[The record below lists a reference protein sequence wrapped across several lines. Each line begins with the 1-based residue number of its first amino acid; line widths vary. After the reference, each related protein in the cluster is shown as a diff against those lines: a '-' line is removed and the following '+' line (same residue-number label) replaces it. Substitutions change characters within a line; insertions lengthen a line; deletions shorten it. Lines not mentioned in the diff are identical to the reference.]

1 MSKIFN
7 QVSFLKPQKSLF
19 DLSHERKLSMNMG
32 DLVPV
37 LCEEVLPGDKW
48 QINTETLIRMA
59 PMKSPIMHRV
69 DTFVHFFFVPNRII
83 WDNWQKFITGGVQG
97 LDTPVHPFIV
107 TPKTTTPELASGLL
121 ADNLGVKFADAATA
135 FNVKLSALPFRA
147 YQQICNDYYIDLT
160 LNADINYFSQAD
172 GDVSAEKSVLL
183 AMRKRAWEKD
193 YFTSSLPWTQRGGTV
208 SLPLKGD
215 ANVVYNGGSLV
226 NPLFRVATT
235 GVVAPAGALD
245 LDSTGKVISN
255 SVKVNLDPNAAMK
268 VDLSS
273 ATNSTIEDLRRATK
287 LQMWLEKNA
296 KAGARYIEQILAHF
310 GTQTPDYRLQRS
322 EYLGGGRSPMVI
334 SEVLQTGETGT
345 TPQGNMTGHGVS
357 AQNSNRFNKRF
368 EEHGFVIGIMS
379 VMPKTAYMQGMRRYW
394 IKNDKFDYA
403 WPEFAQ
409 LGEQPVYTRE
419 LWNNLDYQ
427 NANYNKVFGYQSRYA
442 DLKYIPDTVHGD
454 FSNTLEFWHMSR
466 KFANE
471 PQLNNDFVKSDPD
484 HRIFA
489 VTTPTVHK
497 LYCQVYHN
505 IKAIRPLPYF
515 NNPSL
520 L

>member
-1 MSKIFN
+1 
-7 QVSFLKPQKSLF
+7 
-19 DLSHERKLSMNMG
+19 
-32 DLVPV
+32 
-37 LCEEVLPGDKW
+37 
-48 QINTETLIRMA
+48 
-59 PMKSPIMHRV
+59 
-69 DTFVHFFFVPNRII
+69 
-83 WDNWQKFITGGVQG
+83 
-97 LDTPVHPFIV
+97 
-107 TPKTTTPELASGLL
+107 
-121 ADNLGVKFADAATA
+121 
-135 FNVKLSALPFRA
+135 
-147 YQQICNDYYIDLT
+147 
-160 LNADINYFSQAD
+160 
-172 GDVSAEKSVLL
+172 
-183 AMRKRAWEKD
+183 
-193 YFTSSLPWTQRGGTV
+193 
-208 SLPLKGD
+208 
-215 ANVVYNGGSLV
+215 
-226 NPLFRVATT
+226 
-235 GVVAPAGALD
+235 VAPAGALD